1 MVIAHEEVIQEE
13 EEEEEEEEIGEVV
26 DEQLEIRGSL
36 ANIVDG
42 DDGLPKKVREE
53 LKFLLSLT
61 HSFYIVSNN
70 TKG

>member
-1 MVIAHEEVIQEE
+1 MVIAHEEVIQE

-42 DDGLPKKVREE
+42 DDGPPKKVREE

-61 HSFYIVSNN
+61 HSFYIVSDN

>member
-1 MVIAHEEVIQEE
+1 MVIAHEEVIQE

-53 LKFLLSLT
+53 VKFLLSLT

>member
-1 MVIAHEEVIQEE
+1 MVIAHEEVIQE

-61 HSFYIVSNN
+61 HSFYIVSDN
-70 TKG
+70 TKS

>member
-1 MVIAHEEVIQEE
+1 MVIAHEEVIQEEE

-53 LKFLLSLT
+53 
-61 HSFYIVSNN
+61 
-70 TKG
+70 

>member
-1 MVIAHEEVIQEE
+1 MVIAHEEAIQEE

-53 LKFLLSLT
+53 
-61 HSFYIVSNN
+61 
-70 TKG
+70 